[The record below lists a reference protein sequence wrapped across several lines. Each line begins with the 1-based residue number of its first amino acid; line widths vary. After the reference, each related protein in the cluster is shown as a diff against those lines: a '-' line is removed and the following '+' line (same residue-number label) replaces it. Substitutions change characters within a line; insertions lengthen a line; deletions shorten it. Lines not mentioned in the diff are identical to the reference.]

1 MQSFWE
7 FTYILIKLLQL
18 KSCVWPYTYDLLKF
32 INDGWLSSN
41 NKEPHVSLKINIGI
55 ISPYLFTF
63 AIYALINIYIYAS
76 LLLPIGCYWM
86 HIGFWFWPP

>member
-1 MQSFWE
+1 M
-7 FTYILIKLLQL
+7 IKLLQL

-41 NKEPHVSLKINIGI
+41 NKEPHVSLKINIDI

-63 AIYALINIYIYAS
+63 PVI
-76 LLLPIGCYWM
+76 
-86 HIGFWFWPP
+86 H